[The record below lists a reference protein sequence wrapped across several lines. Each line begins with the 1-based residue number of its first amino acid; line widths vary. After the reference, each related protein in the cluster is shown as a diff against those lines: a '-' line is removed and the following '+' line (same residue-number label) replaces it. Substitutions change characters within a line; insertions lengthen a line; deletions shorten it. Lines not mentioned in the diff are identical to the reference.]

1 MNNALKGALL
11 SGLGFPGLGQIVL
24 KHYKRGFALMIVVL
38 GSVLAIAVEAIQK
51 AFTIVEKITSG
62 GAVDMS
68 KITEAATQPSIA
80 SESLTAKLAFFII
93 IVFWN
98 IGVIDAY
105 IIGKKKDNQQRL
117 AGQTPYENGNKLR

>member
-11 SGLGFPGLGQIVL
+11 SGLGFPGLGQMVL
-24 KHYKRGFALMIVVL
+24 KHYKRGFALMFVVF
-38 GSVLAIAVEAIQK
+38 GSLLVIAMEAIQK

-68 KITEAATQPSIA
+68 RITEAATQGA
-80 SESLTAKLAFFII
+80 TTSESLIGKLAFFVI

-105 IIGKKKDNQQRL
+105 RIGKKKDIEQRL
-117 AGQTPYENGNKLR
+117 ASEATNENE

>member
-24 KHYKRGFALMIVVL
+24 KYYKRGVALMFVVFGCL
-38 GSVLAIAVEAIQK
+38 LVIALEAIQK

-68 KITEAATQPSIA
+68 RITEAATQGA
-80 SESLTAKLAFFII
+80 ATSESLITKLAFFLI

-98 IGVIDAY
+98 IGVVDAY
-105 IIGKKKDNQQRL
+105 RIGKKKDIEQRL
-117 AGQTPYENGNKLR
+117 ASKDSDEKD

>member
-24 KHYKRGFALMIVVL
+24 KFYKRGVALMFVVL
-38 GSVLAIAVEAIQK
+38 GCLLVIALEAIQK
-51 AFTIVEKITSG
+51 AFIIVEKITSG

-68 KITEAATQPSIA
+68 RITEAATQGA
-80 SESLTAKLAFFII
+80 ATSESLITKLAFFLI

-105 IIGKKKDNQQRL
+105 RIGKKKDIEQRL
-117 AGQTPYENGNKLR
+117 ASKASDEKD

>member
-24 KHYKRGFALMIVVL
+24 KFYKRGVALMFVVL
-38 GSVLAIAVEAIQK
+38 GCLLVIALEAIQK

-68 KITEAATQPSIA
+68 RITEAATQGA
-80 SESLTAKLAFFII
+80 ATSESLITKLAFFLI

-105 IIGKKKDNQQRL
+105 RIGKKKDIEQRL
-117 AGQTPYENGNKLR
+117 ASKASDEKD

>member
-11 SGLGFPGLGQIVL
+11 SGLGFPGLGQIFL
-24 KHYKRGFALMIVVL
+24 KHHKRGVALMFVFL
-38 GSVLAIAVEAIQK
+38 GCLLVIALEALQK
-51 AFTIVEKITSG
+51 AFAIVEKITAG

-68 KITEAATQPSIA
+68 RITEAATQGAAA
-80 SESLTAKLAFFII
+80 SESVIGKLALFLI

-105 IIGKKKDNQQRL
+105 RIGKKRDIAHRL
-117 AGQTPYENGNKLR
+117 AGEGVNEKD

>member
-1 MNNALKGALL
+1 MFVVFGCLLVIAL
-11 SGLGFPGLGQIVL
+11 
-24 KHYKRGFALMIVVL
+24 
-38 GSVLAIAVEAIQK
+38 EAIQK

-68 KITEAATQPSIA
+68 RITEAATQGA
-80 SESLTAKLAFFII
+80 ATSESLITKLAFFLI

-105 IIGKKKDNQQRL
+105 RIGKKQDIEQRL
-117 AGQTPYENGNKLR
+117 ASKASDEKD

>member
-1 MNNALKGALL
+1 MNNSLKGALL
-11 SGLGFPGLGQIVL
+11 SALGFPGLGQMVL
-24 KHYKRGFALMIVVL
+24 KHYKRGFALMLVVFGCL
-38 GSVLAIAVEAIQK
+38 FVIALEAIQK

-68 KITEAATQPSIA
+68 RISEAATQGA
-80 SESLTAKLAFFII
+80 TTSESLIGKLAFFLI

-105 IIGKKKDNQQRL
+105 RIGKKKDIELRL
-117 AGQTPYENGNKLR
+117 ASRDADEKE